1 MPQILAPKSV
11 RAALAALCAATAISC
26 SRAETPAPAFTSA
39 GRGAPVVPAIPWE
52 SWRKTE
58 DIEAIPPREI
68 TGYPQQHWLVGP
80 LDGPAT
86 TLTVAAG
93 AAKQNTPLEITLGSG
108 IDIK

>member
-1 MPQILAPKSV
+1 
-11 RAALAALCAATAISC
+11 
-26 SRAETPAPAFTSA
+26 
-39 GRGAPVVPAIPWE
+39 VVPAIPWE

-86 TLTVAAG
+86 GDRLEGVPRRRPRRRRPRRDRALKTDIFTSKDFYADRALWTDKRYFRCNSPTVSSSSGAAG
-93 AAKQNTPLEITLGSG
+93 
-108 IDIK
+108 